1 MYIIVVY
8 DIKVERVNRVH
19 KLLKQYLNWIQNSVF
34 EGEIDKVGMV
44 HLEKSIKSTI
54 NGKEDSVIV
63 YEVSTKKL
71 LNKKIIGLEKEEI
84 TRII

>member
-1 MYIIVVY
+1 VYIIVVY

-34 EGEIDKVGMV
+34 EGEIDKANMV
-44 HLEKSIKSTI
+44 HLEKSIRSTI

-63 YEVSTKKL
+63 YEVVTKKL